1 MWTFAWRNL
10 LTRPLRTALA
20 MVGLSIPI
28 LGVLGL
34 FAVSGGLRNLVGDTL
49 SRIKG
54 VMVVRENVPTPVFSN
69 LPVSIIDE
77 IRAIPGV
84 RTAAPEVWGL
94 PPTVGDISLIPRN
107 PLEFALKSREKKI
120 QSLFDAT
127 VIQGQDIPSHQHL
140 KSAVYPVALKEGRFL
155 ELSDH
160 GKAVCVISAKMAKDH
175 KDAQGKPK
183 KVGDTLA
190 VGTEIFKIIGIYETK
205 SMLLDVV
212 MVMDIDTAR
221 RVLSFPKDKVSSI
234 YVEATDPAQIDQV
247 SARIEKAID
256 NPQVD
261 ARSMQ
266 EFAANFNVVMGQL
279 DTFLLMTVSLAMIVG
294 VVGIVNTM
302 LMSTTERFSEFGVLR
317 TNGWS
322 RTNVLTLVTAESAY
336 LGLLSGLAGCVLA
349 VAATASAN
357 PFIEGGVRLVV
368 TPGLIGLGLALS
380 VVMGTLG
387 GLYPAWK
394 ASRMVPMDA
403 IRLGSR

>member
-1 MWTFAWRNL
+1 MLTFAWRNL
-10 LTRPLRTALA
+10 LTRPLRTVLA

-54 VMVVRENVPTPVFSN
+54 VMVLRENVPTPVFSQ
-69 LPVSIIDE
+69 LPLRVVEE

-94 PPTVGDISLIPRN
+94 PPTIGDISLIPRTAID
-107 PLEFALKSREKKI
+107 LFTKKKEQRL

-127 VIQGQDIPSHQHL
+127 VVQGQDIPSHQHL
-140 KSAVYPVALKEGRFL
+140 KSAVYPGAVKKGRFL
-155 ELSDH
+155 EPQDQ
-160 GKAVCVISAKMAKDH
+160 GKAVCVISAKIAAEH
-175 KDAQGKPK
+175 KDAQGKAK
-183 KVGDTLA
+183 DVGDTLK
-190 VGTEIFKIIGIYETK
+190 VGTENFKIIGIYETG

-221 RVLSFPKDKVSSI
+221 RILGFPKNNVSSI
-234 YVEATDPAQIDQV
+234 YVEANDPGKIDQI
-247 SARIEKAID
+247 ATRIEDAIE
-256 NPQVD
+256 NPRVD

-266 EFAANFNVVMGQL
+266 EFAANFGVVMGQL
-279 DTFLLMTVSLAMIVG
+279 DTFLLMTVSLAMLVG

-322 RTNVLTLVTAESAY
+322 RSNVLSLVTAESAY
-336 LGLLSGLAGCVLA
+336 LGLLSGVAGCVLA
-349 VAATASAN
+349 VCATLLAN
-357 PFIEGGVRLVV
+357 PFIQGGIQLSI
-368 TPGLIGLGLALS
+368 TPNLIVLGLGIS
-380 VVMGTLG
+380 IIMGTLG